1 MDNHSNEIHSLGKNN
16 RNLVD
21 VNNLVFK
28 QIEINKTVLILTKLN
43 KNQIML

>member
-1 MDNHSNEIHSLGKNN
+1 MDNHFKGIHFLGKNN
-16 RNLVD
+16 KNLVD
-21 VNNLVFK
+21 VNLLASK